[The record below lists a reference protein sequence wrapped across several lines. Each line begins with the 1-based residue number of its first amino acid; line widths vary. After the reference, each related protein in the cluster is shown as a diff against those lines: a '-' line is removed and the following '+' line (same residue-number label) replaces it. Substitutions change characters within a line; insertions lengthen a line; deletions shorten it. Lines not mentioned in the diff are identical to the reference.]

1 MKIFTTS
8 SGFEKII
15 NGLKHLKLC
24 TMLDF
29 SGERSTIFL
38 QLQEEILQPSILNI
52 SWIHMYCDLLIDEI
66 CS

>member
-1 MKIFTTS
+1 
-8 SGFEKII
+8 
-15 NGLKHLKLC
+15 
-24 TMLDF
+24 MLDF

-52 SWIHMYCDLLIDEI
+52 SWIHIYCDLLIDEI